1 MDSYEQKLTEWKK
14 KQGIPDTIA
23 SDEDIPAGELRM
35 LAEHSKATGKS
46 YCWMCADEFPIREM
60 LIETS
65 PYNQMEDAA
74 IEEDGY
80 IAKANR
86 NYRCEPCDKRDRD
99 EEAGIEEGQEPSPGL

>member
-1 MDSYEQKLTEWKK
+1 MADDYEQRLKEWKVK
-14 KQGIPDTIA
+14 HGIPEAIA
-23 SDEDIPAGELRM
+23 SDEDIPAGEIRM
-35 LAEHSKATGKS
+35 LAEHAKATGKS
-46 YCWMCADEFPIREM
+46 YCWMCGDEFPVREM

-65 PYNQMEDAA
+65 PYNQMEDGA

-99 EEAGIEEGQEPSPGL
+99 EEAGIEEEPSSGL